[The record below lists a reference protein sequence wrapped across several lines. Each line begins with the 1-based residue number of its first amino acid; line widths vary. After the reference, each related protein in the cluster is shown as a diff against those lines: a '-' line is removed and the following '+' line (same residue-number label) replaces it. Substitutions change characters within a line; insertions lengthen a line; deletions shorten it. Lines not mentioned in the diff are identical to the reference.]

1 MIRTMTEY
9 IEDYVNE
16 LKLLLEALDKE
27 SILKA
32 TGIIETAHANDG
44 TIYIIGNG
52 GSAATASHMAND
64 FSKGIGKRAG
74 KHFKALSLTDNIP
87 LLTAIS
93 NDEGYERVFVDQ
105 LKVFLNK
112 DDLVIG
118 ISASGNSGNIVNAL
132 QYAREKGA
140 RTIGLVGFDGGKIK
154 VTEEDFPKIEKR
166 MKEIVR
172 ADMPMIRQEI
182 SVSEAKKL
190 FKGNPFSV

>member
-1 MIRTMTEY
+1 MIRTMMEY
-9 IEDYVNE
+9 IEGYVNE
-16 LKLLLEALDKE
+16 LKLLLESLDKE
-27 SILKA
+27 SVLKA
-32 TGIIETAHANDG
+32 IGLIETAHANEG

-93 NDEGYERVFVDQ
+93 NDEGYERAFVDQ
-105 LKVFLNK
+105 LKVFLKNG
-112 DDLVIG
+112 DLVIG
-118 ISASGNSGNIVNAL
+118 ISASGNSSNIVNAL

-154 VTEEDFPKIEKR
+154 GMVDVCIHIHTEKGKYGPVEDMHMVLDHI
-166 MKEIVR
+166 
-172 ADMPMIRQEI
+172 I
-182 SVSEAKKL
+182 SGYLTQKKV
-190 FKGNPFSV
+190 P

>member
-154 VTEEDFPKIEKR
+154 DMVDVCIHIHTQKGKYGPVEDMHMVLDHIISGYLTQKKI
-166 MKEIVR
+166 
-172 ADMPMIRQEI
+172 
-182 SVSEAKKL
+182 S
-190 FKGNPFSV
+190 